1 MLNDETKN
9 KKQKQ
14 WKKDM
19 GQPANLAT
27 MKTRLG

>member
-1 MLNDETKN
+1 MMKLKK